1 MTQEEM
7 KGLVRRAA
15 DQPIKI
21 RLDDGASYVLQHPDF
36 AFTTEG
42 SLILANGPG
51 NELGAEFVVCPYNHI
66 ARVEITKR
74 RSKAK

>member
-7 KGLVRRAA
+7 KGLVRRAGE
-15 DQPIKI
+15 QPIKI
-21 RLDDGASYVLQHPDF
+21 RLDDGASYVVHHPDF

-42 SLILANGPG
+42 SLILASGPG
-51 NELGAEFVVCPYNHI
+51 HDLGVEFVVCPYSHI

-74 RSKAK
+74 KTKSK

>member
-7 KGLVRRAA
+7 KGFVRRAA
-15 DQPIKI
+15 EQPIKI
-21 RLDDGASYVLQHPDF
+21 KLDDGASYLVQHPDF

-51 NELGAEFVVCPYNHI
+51 HQLDADFVVCPYNHI
-66 ARVEITKR
+66 SRVEIAKR
-74 RSKAK
+74 RSKSK

>member
-1 MTQEEM
+1 M
-7 KGLVRRAA
+7 KGFIRRVA

-21 RLDDGASYVLQHPDF
+21 RLDDGASYVLSHPDF

-51 NELGAEFVVCPYNHI
+51 HELEAEFVVCPYSHI
-66 ARVEITKR
+66 ARVEIAKR
-74 RSKAK
+74 KPKSK

>member
-1 MTQEEM
+1 M

-21 RLDDGASYVLQHPDF
+21 RLDDGASYVLHHPDF

-51 NELGAEFVVCPYNHI
+51 HELGAEFVICPYIHI
-66 ARVEITKR
+66 ARVEIAKR
-74 RSKAK
+74 KPKAK

>member
-1 MTQEEM
+1 MTQEHM

-15 DQPIKI
+15 EQPIKI
-21 RLDDGASYVLQHPDF
+21 RLDDGASYVVAHPDF

-51 NELGAEFVVCPYNHI
+51 HELGVEFVVCPYNHI
-66 ARVEITKR
+66 SRVEITKR
-74 RSKAK
+74 KPKSK